1 MWQFDMEALPL
12 DLIRRYGSK
21 SNAHI
26 KTLNSLMPL
35 NKEKCFAVL
44 YTKSSNV

>member
-1 MWQFDMEALPL
+1 MEALPT

-21 SNAHI
+21 FKAHI

-35 NKEKCFAVL
+35 NKEKRFGVL
-44 YTKSSNV
+44 YTTSSNF

>member
-1 MWQFDMEALPL
+1 MELLPAG
-12 DLIRRYGSK
+12 LIWRYGSK

-35 NKEKCFAVL
+35 NKEKHFVVL
-44 YTKSSNV
+44 YTTSSNV

>member
-1 MWQFDMEALPL
+1 MELLPAG
-12 DLIRRYGSK
+12 LIWRYGSK

-35 NKEKCFAVL
+35 NKEKRFAIL
-44 YTKSSNV
+44 YTTTSNV